1 MKAALH
7 LIGMRAQMSLEFTF
21 IIIILLFLTIALV
34 VVSGN
39 KLTDFKKEKEVF
51 LLKDTAATVRNEV
64 QIAFAMDSGYVRV
77 FGLPET
83 LEGIDYTIT
92 IQNGFISAAVGNEL
106 IELAVQPVNGTLIK
120 GVNIIRKVEGSVLL
134 N

>member
-7 LIGMRAQMSLEFTF
+7 LMGSRAQLSLEFTF
-21 IIIILLFLTIALV
+21 IIVILLFLTIALV
-34 VVSGN
+34 VASGD
-39 KLTDFKKEKEVF
+39 KLSDFKKEKEIF

-64 QIAFAMDSGYVRV
+64 QVAFAMDSGYERI
-77 FGLPET
+77 FDLPET
-83 LEGIDYTIT
+83 LEGDDYTIA
-92 IQNGFISAAVGNEL
+92 IQNGFISAAVGNDL

-120 GVNIIRKVEGSVLL
+120 GVNVIRKVDGRVLL